1 MLSGGELLV
10 VVGDR
15 LFFLLFLLSKRSHI
29 LALHRRGVALELLVV
44 LGRGLGLVE
53 DGHVQIVSVLLYLP
67 MLKGVVVRSDLSMHQ
82 PASAVVFHNVF
93 GCLDLVR
100 KASSSYPAFLRSI
113 YLQEC

>member
-1 MLSGGELLV
+1 M

-82 PASAVVFHNVF
+82 PASAVV
-93 GCLDLVR
+93 GCRIKNRV
-100 KASSSYPAFLRSI
+100 KYGIISNKYYHSC
-113 YLQEC
+113 Q